1 MGIAATPEIRK
12 HEHHFPVF
20 FFIYSSIYF
29 SILFFLNLFLHPS
42 LYLSLSISQF
52 SSQSYLFLNLLF
64 NLIYFSIYFSI
75 FRNVSEGTL
84 WCLWSQMELQCKADW
99 RTLPLH
105 SKKWLRYLG
114 PWILTSSIDFV
125 ILFFLTIF
133 LSYSVNMSSSY
144 FILFPSILFTYFY
157 FLLFY
162 SILFNSILLS

>member
-42 LYLSLSISQF
+42 LYLSLSISQS
-52 SSQSYLFLNLLF
+52 SSQSYS
-64 NLIYFSIYFSI
+64 FSIYFSI

-162 SILFNSILLS
+162 SILFYSILLS